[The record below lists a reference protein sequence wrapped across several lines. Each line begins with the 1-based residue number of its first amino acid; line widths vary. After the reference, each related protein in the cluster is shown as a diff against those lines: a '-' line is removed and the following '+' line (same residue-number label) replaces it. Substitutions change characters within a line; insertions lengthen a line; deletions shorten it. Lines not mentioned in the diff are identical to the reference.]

1 MVKDIITLYIELNL
15 VTLIMIAGTLLFLN
29 RDLGK
34 YKNIVVYI
42 RWNLLFSLILS
53 VVDTL
58 ELWTASLTEP
68 TIWRILYSAIG
79 YSLRPIIILTL
90 IWGLTKG
97 KRKRALYSI
106 PALLNALVVFSA
118 LFSDAAFSYNAQ
130 NEFERGPLGFVPHI
144 VCGFYLIVLT
154 VITLKHFD
162 KHNAEERNL
171 LLYTVLSAVIVIAF
185 GTILDL
191 PGKFNTIIATSNMFY
206 YMYYYTKCT
215 VENTVIDTM
224 EKEQRTTLEHMAY
237 VDALTELGNRA
248 AFIEELDICEKN
260 PNVACVVLDVNNL
273 KLCNDRYGHHEGD
286 KIISDA
292 AECIQNAFGGL
303 GKCFRIGGD
312 EFSVLIQNKEKTE
325 ILEAIDQM
333 NRLIEEKNHHRIMP
347 LSIACGY
354 AIRENMKESMEHLF
368 NRGDEMMYDVK
379 FRMKKE
385 FPVYCEERIRNYL
398 NVLEILSKS
407 TDAYL
412 FLWDIARDENWFL
425 GPVDENY
432 ALRDKGKPT
441 NTTAEMEAITYP
453 ADRQMLHDDLQEIIN
468 GTKSVHD
475 LMYRWINRQGE
486 VVWISCR
493 GRVITDDKGKPFVM
507 IGRVSDVALRYL
519 YNPLT
524 KLFNKT
530 KMLKDLKEE
539 FLLKNA
545 GYLMLIDID
554 NLGNLNLKQGRRYGD
569 SIIKEFAKILE
580 QIARSQKVYHVENNC
595 FALCLDAETEN
606 DARSV
611 YEKLQAEM
619 AEKCTLSAG
628 VVPNNNSMFQDENNL
643 YDCAEQTLN
652 KAKENGKNTIYFFTK
667 EDLEQRIQE
676 IEFLGELQEG
686 MKNNYEGFY
695 LCYQPQVKAGN
706 YHLYAAEALIRFK
719 SKTRGKVSPDEFIS
733 MLEQSHLI
741 NQVGMWTLET
751 ALRQCK
757 HWREHIPELRIS
769 VNFSTI
775 QLIEKNIAEKVLDVL
790 EKVGLPGNALTI
802 EITESIQLQEVQ
814 YISDILNRWRG
825 VGIEISIDD
834 FGTGYSSLSYLKQ
847 LHVDE
852 IKIDKMFV
860 EGIEEATYNYRLVNN
875 MIEFAKNNSI
885 RICCEGVEDM
895 RELAVL
901 EGLSPSIIQ
910 GYLFDHPC
918 EKEEFERSYINNE
931 TDEYKKRMEFVQ
943 KLYEYKE
950 KMRVFYFDAK
960 DILRKTNL
968 GLWIIRI
975 NEEEQYF
982 EMHADDTMERVM
994 SVDRKYTPQ
1003 ECYHYWHDRIKE
1015 GYLDY
1020 VNKNFQH
1027 MIESDKVVQLQ
1038 YPWNH
1043 PTQGEVI
1050 VRCTGRRVE
1059 DTDGMI
1065 TLEGYHRILSNIE
1078 ET

>member
-1 MVKDIITLYIELNL
+1 MAKDIITLYIELNL
-15 VTLIMIAGTLLFLN
+15 VTLIMITGTLLFL
-29 RDLGK
+29 RQDLGK

-58 ELWTASLTEP
+58 ELWAASLVEP
-68 TIWRILYSAIG
+68 TIWRVLYSAMG
-79 YSLRPIIILTL
+79 YSIRPAIVLML
-90 IWGLTKG
+90 IWALVKE
-97 KRKRALYSI
+97 KRKRVFYFI
-106 PALLNALVVFSA
+106 PELINILVVFSA
-118 LFSDAAFSYNAQ
+118 LFSDAAFSYNVR
-130 NEFERGPLGFVPHI
+130 NEFVRGPLGIVPHM

-154 VITLKHFD
+154 VITLKRF
-162 KHNAEERNL
+162 KQHNAEERNL
-171 LLYTVLSAVIVIAF
+171 LLYTILSSVIVIVF
-185 GTILDL
+185 GTLFAL
-191 PGKFNTIIATSNMFY
+191 PGKFNTIIAVSNMFY
-206 YMYYYTKCT
+206 YMYYYTKST

-224 EKEQRTTLEHMAY
+224 EKEQRSALEHMAY

-248 AFIEELDICEKN
+248 AFSDELEICEGN
-260 PNVACVVLDVNNL
+260 PKVACVVLDVNNL

-292 AECIQNAFGGL
+292 AECIENAFGQL

-312 EFSVLIQNKEKTE
+312 EFSVLIQDKRQEE
-325 ILEAIDQM
+325 ILEAIENLHQY
-333 NRLIEEKNHHRIMP
+333 IEEKNHHRIMP

-354 AIRENMKESMEHLF
+354 ALREDKESMEHLF
-368 NRGDEMMYDVK
+368 NRADEMMYDVK

-412 FLWDIARDENWFL
+412 FLWDIARDENWFF
-425 GPVDENY
+425 GAVDQEY

-441 NTTAEMEAITYP
+441 NTTAEMEEIIYP
-453 ADRQMLHDDLQEIIN
+453 ADRAMLHDDLQEIIN
-468 GTKSVHD
+468 GTKTQHD
-475 LMYRWINRQGE
+475 MQYRWVNRQGE

-493 GRVITDDKGKPFVM
+493 GRVIPDDKGKPFVM
-507 IGRVSDVALRYL
+507 IGRVSDVAMKYL

-524 KLFNKT
+524 RLFNKT
-530 KMLKDLKEE
+530 KMLKDLKKE
-539 FLLKNA
+539 FLLTNA
-545 GYLMLIDID
+545 GYFMLLDID
-554 NLGNLNLKQGRRYGD
+554 NLGDVNLKLGRRYGD
-569 SIIKEFAKILE
+569 SIIKDFAKVLE
-580 QIARSQKVYHVENNC
+580 KIAQSQKFYHVENNS
-595 FALCLDAETEN
+595 FAICMNVQSEHEVCDF
-606 DARSV
+606 
-611 YEKLQAEM
+611 YEKLQMEM
-619 AEKCTLSAG
+619 SEKCTISAG
-628 VVPNNNSMFQDENNL
+628 VVPNNNMFQDENNL
-643 YDCAEQTLN
+643 YDCAVQTLI
-652 KAKENGKNTIYFFTK
+652 KAKKNGKNTIYFFTR
-667 EDLEQRIQE
+667 EDLEKRIQE
-676 IEFLGELQEG
+676 VEFLSELQESIR
-686 MKNNYEGFY
+686 NNFEGFY

-706 YHLYAAEALIRFK
+706 YHLYAAEALIRYH
-719 SKTRGKVSPDEFIS
+719 SKTRGKVAPDEFIS
-733 MLEQSHLI
+733 MLEQSNRI
-741 NQVGMWTLET
+741 NQVGLWILET
-751 ALRQCK
+751 ALNQCK
-757 HWREHIPELRIS
+757 LWREHIPDLRIS
-769 VNFSTI
+769 VNFSTV
-775 QLIEKNIAEKVLDVL
+775 QLKEKNIADKVMDIL

-814 YISDILNRWRG
+814 FISNILNRWRSM
-825 VGIEISIDD
+825 GIEISIDD
-834 FGTGYSSLSYLKQ
+834 FGTGYSSMSYLKQ

-875 MIEFAKNNSI
+875 MIEFAKNNAI

-910 GYLFDHPC
+910 GYLFDQPC
-918 EKEEFERSYINNE
+918 DTEEFERSYIIKD
-931 TDEYKKRMEFVQ
+931 TAEYKKRMEFVH

-950 KMRVFYFDAK
+950 KMRVFYFNAK

-975 NEEEQYF
+975 NEEEQYY

-1015 GYLDY
+1015 GYEDY
-1020 VNKNFQH
+1020 VDKNVRH
-1027 MIESDKVVQLQ
+1027 MIETDKVVQLQ

-1050 VRCTGRRVE
+1050 IRCTGRRVE

-1078 ET
+1078 EA